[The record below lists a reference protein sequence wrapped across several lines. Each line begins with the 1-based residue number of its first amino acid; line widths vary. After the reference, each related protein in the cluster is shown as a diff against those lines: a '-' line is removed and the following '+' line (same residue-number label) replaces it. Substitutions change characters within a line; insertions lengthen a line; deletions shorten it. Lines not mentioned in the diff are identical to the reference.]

1 MAGANCDVFICFL
14 FCLENPLARA
24 AHTLHAFLAGW
35 QEDSDAVTNRS
46 EGDNQDDYGDEY
58 EDDHDQEDQ
67 DDPDYSEDEFDEAGL
82 DHWKVVCMACLDQQ
96 SFNGQIK
103 SIQIP
108 SNTVQR
114 CRMLQLGFLSLRPG
128 AARAPLK
135 LHRWQAR
142 HLATRPMPSSVKRC
156 KTHTNQ
162 ICLAFTRHE
171 VEVNPVMTLGILG

>member
-1 MAGANCDVFICFL
+1 MQSSCSAGLQRFPGIPKVGGGCRIARLYTQDGRSQIVMCSYVFC

-58 EDDHDQEDQ
+58 EDDYDQEDQ

-96 SFNGQIK
+96 SFN
-103 SIQIP
+103 SNPIQYCTKMP
-108 SNTVQR
+108 NASV
-114 CRMLQLGFLSLRPG
+114 GFPIS
-128 AARAPLK
+128 AP
-135 LHRWQAR
+135 W
-142 HLATRPMPSSVKRC
+142 RC
-156 KTHTNQ
+156 KGSPEASPVASKAFGNQ
-162 ICLAFTRHE
+162 ADAFQCKT
-171 VEVNPVMTLGILG
+171 M

>member
-1 MAGANCDVFICFL
+1 MAGANWDVFICFL
-14 FCLENPLARA
+14 FLLGKPSSPSC
-24 AHTLHAFLAGW
+24 TYF
-35 QEDSDAVTNRS
+35 
-46 EGDNQDDYGDEY
+46 
-58 EDDHDQEDQ
+58 
-67 DDPDYSEDEFDEAGL
+67 
-82 DHWKVVCMACLDQQ
+82 ACLSSGLTGGQRCSDEPIWRGQ
-96 SFNGQIK
+96 SGWLRRWVRRRPRSGGPRWPRLLGGWVRWGRTRPLK
-103 SIQIP
+103 SRLYGMPRSAEFQWPDQIP

-128 AARAPLK
+128 AVSRAPLK

-142 HLATRPMPSSVKRC
+142 HLATRSMPSSVKRC